1 MIEYY
6 LTIKAFHIIFFTS
19 WFAGLFYLPR
29 IYVNLAMVESES
41 TYSHLLLMA
50 TKLYR
55 FVTPFLFIT
64 LALGIWLLV
73 LNPALLKM
81 GWMHVK
87 LALITL
93 LIVYHFICG
102 SYLKKFTNNQ
112 STKGHLYYRWFNEF
126 PVIILFV
133 VVILAVTKSF

>member
-6 LTIKAFHIIFFTS
+6 LYIKALHIIFFTS

-29 IYVNLAMVESES
+29 IFVNLAMVENKH
-41 TYSHLLLMA
+41 TYSHLLMMA

-64 LALGIWLLV
+64 IGFGIWLLI
-73 LNPALLKM
+73 LNPAVLKM

-87 LALITL
+87 LLLLSL
-93 LIVYHFICG
+93 LIAYHFVCG
-102 SYLKKFTNNQ
+102 SYLKKFTQNQ
-112 STKGHLYYRWFNEF
+112 STKGHVYYRWFNEF